1 MTDMDYSKTGIFER
15 HTNLETKNKNAELYA
30 MYQAFYKK
38 MRTEAKSSE
47 VNLCGY
53 NGVQLLTCFDSYLTA
68 DNQIMIYGKEAHT
81 DEGCVFD
88 FSPEYQN
95 DGYYK
100 YEYKIAHVGEDGIAK
115 SACPHTDYL
124 KTRELIARFDKKHEP
139 EEREAEILSVL
150 SNNLNK
156 TSLGGGHTE
165 YPLEVGGAFPAQG
178 VRLNDQE
185 ETGVIQA
192 GVAEIRPGAVQKAH
206 NGELGPE
213 GSYGGKGVG
222 AGDGGVPVYDGYVV
236 KRDGLEGTE
245 GYHLEGD
252 IGIHIA
258 PEFLHNLAARPG
270 LDPRGLHSRKRRQ
283 EYNEYPCQDF
293 QQYAETFFHRLKI
306 GHP

>member
-53 NGVQLLTCFDSYLTA
+53 NGVQLLTCFNSYLKA
-68 DNQIMIYGKEAHT
+68 DNKIMIYGKEAHT

-88 FSPEYQN
+88 FSPQYQK

-100 YEYKIAHVGEDGIAK
+100 YEYKIAHVGEKGIPK
-115 SACPHTDYL
+115 SKCRQTEYL

-156 TSLGGGHTE
+156 SSIGGNYTPFDENVEKVVYCEFRYTFNGIESECHNIFWHE
-165 YPLEVGGAFPAQG
+165 
-178 VRLNDQE
+178 LN
-185 ETGVIQA
+185 IL
-192 GVAEIRPGAVQKAH
+192 RPTH
-206 NGELGPE
+206 LLFI
-213 GSYGGKGVG
+213 SGKGYDKHIERDFG
-222 AGDGGVPVYDGYVV
+222 KKFYNTIQKCIKQLENGKTEQKQVP
-236 KRDGLEGTE
+236 TS
-245 GYHLEGD
+245 D
-252 IGIHIA
+252 II
-258 PEFLHNLAARPG
+258 E
-270 LDPRGLHSRKRRQ
+270 LDNS
-283 EYNEYPCQDF
+283 
-293 QQYAETFFHRLKI
+293 KI
-306 GHP
+306 GEIFGINDYFDPSTEPLRKMQIMYAYHPSSHFSSSAREKYIKNIKSFVES